1 MSAEVIR
8 RLFVCFK
15 TNFAKNIPK
24 NMNKRQHPG
33 LFLCRYATYLQLNN
47 RYIVCK
53 QTTTFF
59 IYEL

>member
-33 LFLCRYATYLQLNN
+33 LFLCRYTYLLVHNSH
-47 RYIVCK
+47 IVCN